1 MPSLLSLRLPFSTC
15 NLLLSFYVPV
25 IFCFFTFAEKHH
37 GKMSNCIC
45 LFQSSHKHN
54 SNCPLN
60 QCATDLFNI
69 SFHMQTDW
77 TPAQPG
83 PPAVV
88 SPRQGVLAWL
98 YPSEQ
103 QPGLSPAH
111 QIDSVCVITRV
122 ANANT
127 VHLLILIHLPLV
139 EVQAQTH
146 MHVYVWQKHSSEG
159 IHHILSNRA
168 QYCKCD
174 SLIPSLLL

>member
-1 MPSLLSLRLPFSTC
+1 MFLSYSVSSPLQRSTTVTCPIVSACFNLHTNTNPMFHLTNVLLTSLILASICRQTGLR
-15 NLLLSFYVPV
+15 
-25 IFCFFTFAEKHH
+25 
-37 GKMSNCIC
+37 
-45 LFQSSHKHN
+45 
-54 SNCPLN
+54 
-60 QCATDLFNI
+60 
-69 SFHMQTDW
+69 
-77 TPAQPG
+77 AQPG
-83 PPAVV
+83 PPAAV

-111 QIDSVCVITRV
+111 QIDSVCVIIRV

-159 IHHILSNRA
+159 IDHILSNKA

-174 SLIPSLLL
+174 